1 MQHNLVKVCSNHSEY
16 GVNTPEELAQYISD
30 NKISNYFPLTD
41 YKNCFA
47 QLKQREAAKKY
58 GLTPIQGAII
68 DIDGLG
74 DTVVLSK
81 SKTGNLLLNTI
92 ETAETYPG
100 RVGLLYK
107 TLSIDAMTKAMSKD
121 LAIFISPEQARKLNE
136 TPSFKKL
143 MMLVLDIYL
152 LVDIYERKSL
162 YDLLDYKAI
171 ATLDVVAIDT
181 KGTKVSAIREQ
192 SINLTYRISES
203 MRFHNEDEFTS
214 LLDAVK
220 ENYPIIKWLNIDDIY
235 SSWDIPTQEYK
246 IKNFPDHVIDNSVEK
261 LRELSHKAFEN
272 KKDTLR
278 EDDES
283 FSVDTYLSRIEDEL
297 NYFDKI
303 DQSHM
308 MLLMADIVGYVKKEN
323 CAVGSGR
330 GALPS
335 SLIAYLLNITDL
347 NPIKYKL
354 NFERIGSM
362 FTDGITHLPA
372 HLEFSKKGQELT
384 WDLLAEVF
392 GKDKVYEVACVS
404 FRGAPNALRAAAKLF
419 KLSGNDNDYFNSA
432 LRRINFVYADDTT
445 VDMACA
451 NDPEL
456 DRLRQRN
463 TDLFDA
469 ANALYGQMFSVSKLS
484 SKVVFSADDLT
495 SVGQVL
501 NLDKPLLMLDRDD
514 IKILK
519 LPTVDLLGLNILDGF
534 ETAKENVGDLNKL
547 IQTSLLKGGDS
558 IFKSFSDPALLQ
570 HYKTG
575 PFFAQS
581 ENGCKS
587 IALFSP
593 TTLNE
598 ISDWIA
604 LYRPTPMKLGI
615 TETYL
620 ERKNSDN
627 KEWKKDLPC
636 GKYLLP
642 ILSETYGVIVYQE
655 QVVSIIHMISGFTQ
669 EKSEKARRI
678 MVKEG
683 FDDDAIISECRTEF
697 INGAKAVG
705 ITAKEAKIVFELC
718 VTASKCSFLKAHS
731 LSYSYMMYKS
741 AYMRIHSPAFYLTYK
756 KGPFSRDITIE
767 ETIEHFEHLNVKIV
781 PCKIPDEYI
790 ESGELSK
797 GLIFT
802 PIDDFV
808 VEWSMSEKVLRRTR
822 NRRGNRKSGYKYSGY

>member
-1 MQHNLVKVCSNHSEY
+1 MQHNLVKVCSNHSEV
-16 GVNTPEELAQYISD
+16 GVNTPEELAQYISE

-47 QLKQREAAKKY
+47 QLKQREAARKY

-68 DIDGLG
+68 DVDGLG

-81 SKTGNLLLNTI
+81 SKAGNLLLNTI
-92 ETAETYPG
+92 ESTETSPG

-143 MMLVLDIYL
+143 MMLILDVYL

-171 ATLDVVAIDT
+171 ATLDVVALDT

-192 SINLTYRISES
+192 SINLTYRISEN
-203 MRFHNEDEFTS
+203 MRFHNEDEFTV
-214 LLDAVK
+214 LFDAVK

-235 SSWDIPTQEYK
+235 SSWDIPTQEHK
-246 IKNFPDHVIDNSVEK
+246 IKHFPDHVIDGSVKK
-261 LRELSHKAFEN
+261 LRELSYKAFDN

-278 EDDES
+278 EGDES

-303 DQSHM
+303 GQSHM
-308 MLLMADIVGYVKKEN
+308 MLLMADVVGYVKKEN
-323 CAVGSGR
+323 CGVGSGR

-335 SLIAYLLNITDL
+335 SLIAHLLNITDL

-354 NFERIGSM
+354 NFERISSL
-362 FTDGITHLPA
+362 FTDGIKHLPA
-372 HLEFSKKGQELT
+372 HLEFSKKGKELT
-384 WDLLAEVF
+384 WDLLKEVF
-392 GKDKVYEVACVS
+392 GKDKVYEVACIS
-404 FRGAPNALRAAAKLF
+404 FRGVQSSLRTASKLF
-419 KLSGNDNDYFNSA
+419 RLSGNDREHLNSA
-432 LRRINFVYADDTT
+432 IRRIDYVYAENTT

-456 DRLRQRN
+456 DKLRQRN

-469 ANALYGQMFSVSKLS
+469 AEALYGQMFSVSKLAA
-484 SKVVFSADDLT
+484 KVVFSADDLT

-514 IKILK
+514 IKTLQ
-519 LPTVDLLGLNILDGF
+519 LPTIDLLGLNILDGF
-534 ETAKENVGDLNKL
+534 ETAKENIGDLNKL
-547 IQTSLLKGGDS
+547 INTSLLKNES
-558 IFKSFSDPALLQ
+558 AIFKSFSDPALLQ

-575 PFFAQS
+575 PFYAQS
-581 ENGCKS
+581 ENCCKS

-593 TTLNE
+593 LTLNE
-598 ISDWIA
+598 LSDWMA
-604 LYRPTPMKLGI
+604 LYRPAPINLGI

-627 KEWKKDLPC
+627 KEWEKDFPC

-642 ILSETYGVIVYQE
+642 ILSETYGLIVYQE
-655 QVVSIIHMISGFTQ
+655 QVVNIIHRISGFTQ

-678 MVKEG
+678 MVKDG
-683 FDDDAIISECRTEF
+683 IDDNAIIAECRSEF
-697 INGAKAVG
+697 IDGAKVVG
-705 ITAKEAKIVFELC
+705 ITTKEAKSVFELC
-718 VTASKCSFLKAHS
+718 VVASKCSFLKAHS

-741 AYMRIHSPAFYLTYK
+741 AYIRIHSPAFYLTYK
-756 KGPFSRDITIE
+756 KGPFSRDITIK
-767 ETIEHFEHLNVKIV
+767 ETIEHFDHLNVKIV
-781 PCKIPDEYI
+781 PCKIPDEYL
-790 ESGELSK
+790 ESISLSK

-802 PIDDFV
+802 PVDDFV
-808 VEWSMSEKVLRRTR
+808 VEWFMDEKVLIRAR
-822 NRRGNRKSGYKYSGY
+822 NRRSTRKRRFINY